1 VDLNGLTSHIA
12 QGTLRDMRTAA
23 PPLLPI
29 FRSRLQ
35 GELLAAILLDP
46 ERSESLTDLARGLE
60 ADVGTIQREVSR
72 FERAGILQTRRVGNT
87 RLVRANTAS
96 PIYRPLAELVLKAF
110 GPAQVVAEEF
120 AKIRGTKEIYIFGS
134 WAARYQ
140 GEEGPTPADVDV
152 LVIGSPDRD
161 DVYQA
166 ALRSESRLGREVN
179 TTIRS
184 KASWRSARDG
194 FIRQVRSSPIVP
206 VRPPDHARTQE

>member
-1 VDLNGLTSHIA
+1 
-12 QGTLRDMRTAA
+12 MRTAA

-35 GELLAAILLDP
+35 GELLGAILLEP
-46 ERSESLTDLARGLE
+46 ERSESLTDLARRLE

-72 FERAGILQTRRVGNT
+72 LEQAGILQTRRVGNT
-87 RLVRANTAS
+87 RLVGANTAS

-120 AKIRGTKEIYIFGS
+120 AQIQEVREIYIFGS

-152 LVIGSPDRD
+152 LIIGSPDRD
-161 DVYQA
+161 EVYQA
-166 ALRSESRLGREVN
+166 ALRSERRLGREVN

-184 KASWRSARDG
+184 KATWQSARDG
-194 FIRQVRSSPIVP
+194 FVRQVRSSPIVP
-206 VRPPDHARTQE
+206 VRSPDRAETRGE